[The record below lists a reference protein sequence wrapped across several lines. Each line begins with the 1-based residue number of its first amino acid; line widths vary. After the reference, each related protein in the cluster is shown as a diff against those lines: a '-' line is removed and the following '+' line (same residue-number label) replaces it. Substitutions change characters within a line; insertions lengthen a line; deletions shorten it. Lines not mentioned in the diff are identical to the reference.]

1 MSILTFHMKKT
12 RNVGCG
18 YYLLISSWT
27 SICLIIMLTIK
38 FWELLLSQ
46 MTILT
51 NRSFLDIN
59 FLLLDVIIKVLI
71 AFTDWL
77 NTCVSIEQAVNIGK
91 GVQFN
96 KTKSRQISRWVILI
110 ILIVTILTHLH
121 DSIYRQLI
129 DDIDIDEKHIWC
141 IVQYSSSISTWNS
154 FITFIHFLMPFLI
167 NLLSIIFTIISI
179 ARSRSNLQRRL
190 PFIDH
195 LPLQLKQQRSR
206 LVASFVFILLALV
219 RLVTS
224 FTNGLPFLP
233 SMMTFFVYVLPS
245 KTYKDEFNL
254 SVKQKLRRLR
264 SLC

>member
-1 MSILTFHMKKT
+1 
-12 RNVGCG
+12 

-59 FLLLDVIIKVLI
+59 CLLLDVIIKVLI
-71 AFTDWL
+71 AFNDWL
-77 NTCVSIEQAVNIGK
+77 NTYVSIEQAVNIRK
-91 GVQFN
+91 DVRFN
-96 KTKSRQISRWVILI
+96 KTKSRQISKWVILI

-121 DSIYRQLI
+121 DPIRRQLI
-129 DDIDIDEKHIWC
+129 DDIDIDEKRIW
-141 IVQYSSSISTWNS
+141 
-154 FITFIHFLMPFLI
+154 FD
-167 NLLSIIFTIISI
+167 
-179 ARSRSNLQRRL
+179 RSRSNLQRRL

-195 LPLQLKQQRSR
+195 LRLQLKQQRSR

-224 FTNGLPFLP
+224 FTNGCMKSPNNSWLFLFAYLVPFLP

-254 SVKQKLRRLR
+254 TVKQKLQRVR